1 VTDTVPILPTTT
13 TTDIATVHAAVAVL
27 PVGSFE
33 QHGPYLPLVTDTL
46 IATATATAIAAA
58 VANHHQNVFQL
69 PAITYGCS
77 HEHAAF
83 PGTVSISATTLSAV
97 IADIAESLAH
107 QGITTLIVINAHG
120 GNAVL
125 TNVAQQA
132 NVHGPLRVGL
142 YPSRED
148 WAEARTAA
156 RITSSNHDDMHAGEL
171 ETSVLLAAYPDYLR
185 DGWNTTDH
193 HAPDRRYLTTLGISA
208 YTDTGVVGQPSQATI
223 EKGLGAPK
231 SPRRRSRSP
240 HRPARTDI
248 RLKRAPWRL
257 PSAGAPVRHHGPNQ
271 PCRHKPH
278 RTSPRKRRC
287 ENFLYCYQDG

>member
-46 IATATATAIAAA
+46 IATAIAAA

-69 PAITYGCS
+69 PAITYSCS
-77 HEHAAF
+77 HEHASF

-97 IADIAESLAH
+97 IADIAKSLAH

-132 NVHGPLRVGL
+132 NIHGPLRVGL

-148 WAEARTAA
+148 WAEARIAA
-156 RITSSNHDDMHAGEL
+156 HITSSNHDDMHAGEL
-171 ETSVLLAAYPDYLR
+171 ETSVLLAAYPTYVR
-185 DGWNTTDH
+185 EGWNTTDH
-193 HAPDRRYLTTLGISA
+193 SAPDRRYLTSLGISA
-208 YTDTGVVGQPSQATI
+208 YTDTGVIGQPSQATK
-223 EKGLGAPK
+223 EKGLGALN
-231 SPRRRSRSP
+231 
-240 HRPARTDI
+240 HLGAAAGTLI
-248 RLKRAPWRL
+248 ALLAP
-257 PSAGAPVRHHGPNQ
+257 
-271 PCRHKPH
+271 
-278 RTSPRKRRC
+278 T
-287 ENFLYCYQDG
+287 YD